1 MNMNLPNKLTM
12 FRVVLIPIFIL
23 VLMSGLIPEPADRY
37 IATVIFCGAS
47 FTDYL
52 DGHIARKYNLVT
64 NFGKFMDPL
73 ADKLLVSSALIC
85 MVEMGTLPA
94 WIVIIIISRE
104 FIITGFRLI
113 AAEGGLV
120 IAASWWGKI
129 KTVTQMAM
137 IILLLLGVEGV
148 IAGIFIV
155 LATVFT
161 VVSGVE
167 YIAKNI
173 SVLRN

>member
-1 MNMNLPNKLTM
+1 
-12 FRVVLIPIFIL
+12 
-23 VLMSGLIPEPADRY
+23 
-37 IATVIFCGAS
+37 
-47 FTDYL
+47 
-52 DGHIARKYNLVT
+52 
-64 NFGKFMDPL
+64 MDPL

-161 VVSGVE
+161 VVSGVD